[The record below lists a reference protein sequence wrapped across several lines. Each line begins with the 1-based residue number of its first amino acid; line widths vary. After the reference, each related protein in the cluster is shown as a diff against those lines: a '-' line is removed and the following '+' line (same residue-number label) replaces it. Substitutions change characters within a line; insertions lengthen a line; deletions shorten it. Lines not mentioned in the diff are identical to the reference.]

1 MLGCKNLKL
10 FAISLPQ
17 QCCNLCQY
25 RRVYTSTILPNFT
38 GNCRDSVVFALAE
51 VQAKERAY
59 VEEAYVRQVLS
70 CFDLILLANQ
80 NNSPGQPKESLRVAT
95 AVRYNYYVQLV
106 AIKAR
111 SDARTEFKI
120 LEHSLRGGGSWSCTK
135 LYVPNRQRPKFASSK
150 YCPIKISPH

>member
-1 MLGCKNLKL
+1 MIFVNIVG
-10 FAISLPQ
+10 FTP
-17 QCCNLCQY
+17 
-25 RRVYTSTILPNFT
+25 ILPNFT

-59 VEEAYVRQVLS
+59 VEKAYVRQVLS

-80 NNSPGQPKESLRVAT
+80 NNSPGQPKVSLRGAT

-111 SDARTEFKI
+111 SDA
-120 LEHSLRGGGSWSCTK
+120 
-135 LYVPNRQRPKFASSK
+135 
-150 YCPIKISPH
+150 

>member
-17 QCCNLCQY
+17 QCRDLCQY
-25 RRVYTSTILPNFT
+25 REASTSTILPNFI

-80 NNSPGQPKESLRVAT
+80 NNSPGQPKETLRVAT
-95 AVRYNYYVQLV
+95 AVRYNYYV
-106 AIKAR
+106 
-111 SDARTEFKI
+111 
-120 LEHSLRGGGSWSCTK
+120 
-135 LYVPNRQRPKFASSK
+135 
-150 YCPIKISPH
+150 

>member
-10 FAISLPQ
+10 FAINLPQ
-17 QCCNLCQY
+17 QCRDLCQY

-120 LEHSLRGGGSWSCTK
+120 LEHSLRGGWK
-135 LYVPNRQRPKFASSK
+135 LVVHIAVYKLFPPQLD
-150 YCPIKISPH
+150 